1 MKGKMKA
8 KKWTALVLCF
18 LLALVTGLAACGGD
32 SDDSDGGDSG
42 KTQVTYS
49 FWGTPEEA
57 AAVQEVADRFNAEQ
71 SEIEVKVMDIP
82 HDTYVDKLNTMA
94 AAGELPDCGIM
105 SEAGVLQFA
114 DQGLLTD
121 ISSMYA
127 DAPST
132 SKPLES
138 LAFKDGGQTVA
149 YSAANE
155 VLLLYYNKAMF
166 DAAGVEYPPVS
177 ADNAWTWEQFVD
189 AAKKLTLDSNGKTPN
204 DADFDANNIVQYGC
218 MVENLTWQL
227 EVWALSNGGGFYNED
242 GSKVTIGEAPAVE
255 AIQKV
260 ADLYLKDK
268 VAPLSTGL
276 TDDGV
281 PRSVIAGTVAMTTN
295 GAWNVG
301 TCLAKARDEEGLE
314 YGVAVLPYMK
324 EKVTINTGG
333 PNVVFSQS
341 KNPDAAIEWLKW
353 YAQED
358 NNWDLISS
366 GIWMPTL
373 EEWYTDETLTRR
385 WVENPNFPPYDD
397 YKSAVVD
404 YAREYCKQTSWYYV
418 NNTNDF
424 NALLASTLGSVWTG
438 DQTAEEAINGQLD
451 ALIATYEG
459 NG

>member
-1 MKGKMKA
+1 
-8 KKWTALVLCF
+8 
-18 LLALVTGLAACGGD
+18 
-32 SDDSDGGDSG
+32 
-42 KTQVTYS
+42 
-49 FWGTPEEA
+49 
-57 AAVQEVADRFNAEQ
+57 
-71 SEIEVKVMDIP
+71 
-82 HDTYVDKLNTMA
+82 
-94 AAGELPDCGIM
+94 
-105 SEAGVLQFA
+105 
-114 DQGLLTD
+114 
-121 ISSMYA
+121 
-127 DAPST
+127 
-132 SKPLES
+132 
-138 LAFKDGGQTVA
+138 
-149 YSAANE
+149 
-155 VLLLYYNKAMF
+155 
-166 DAAGVEYPPVS
+166 
-177 ADNAWTWEQFVD
+177 
-189 AAKKLTLDSNGKTPN
+189 
-204 DADFDANNIVQYGC
+204 

-260 ADLYLKDK
+260 ANLHLKDK

-341 KNPDAAIEWLKW
+341 KNPDAAMEWLKW

-373 EEWYTDETLTRR
+373 EEWYTDETLTRK

-397 YKSAVVD
+397 YKAAVVD
-404 YAREYCKQTSWYYV
+404 YAREYSQSTSWYYV

-424 NALLASTLGSVWTG
+424 NALLGSTLGSVWTG
-438 DQTAEEAINGQLD
+438 DQTAEEAISGQLN
-451 ALIATYEG
+451 ALVAAYEG